1 MRNIIRLTCY
11 WRKTI
16 DEMKQ
21 FTQDGNV
28 YEFPDDWL
36 VVPAYD
42 ELPFFKHPGGNQAIM
57 AKGCDI
63 VAVCGDE
70 LWLIEAKD
78 YDRKS
83 MKETRP
89 KSTELATTIAR
100 KGFDTLAG
108 LQVGSRYQPNPEV
121 ADICRQAVN
130 CKKVIVCATIEP
142 STAIS
147 SNHYDRQFL
156 HQIREQLKRNTAGY
170 ADKVYVTQ
178 NRDEKAWKKW
188 SSHKDPS
195 SR

>member
-1 MRNIIRLTCY
+1 
-11 WRKTI
+11 
-16 DEMKQ
+16 MKQ

-42 ELPFFKHPGGNQAIM
+42 ELPFFKHLSGNQAIM

-63 VAVCGDE
+63 VAVCSDE

-89 KSTELATTIAR
+89 KFTELATTIAR

-108 LQVGSRYQPNPEV
+108 LQVDS
-121 ADICRQAVN
+121 
-130 CKKVIVCATIEP
+130 
-142 STAIS
+142 
-147 SNHYDRQFL
+147 
-156 HQIREQLKRNTAGY
+156 REQLKQNTVGL

-188 SSHKDPS
+188 ASHKDS
-195 SR
+195 STR